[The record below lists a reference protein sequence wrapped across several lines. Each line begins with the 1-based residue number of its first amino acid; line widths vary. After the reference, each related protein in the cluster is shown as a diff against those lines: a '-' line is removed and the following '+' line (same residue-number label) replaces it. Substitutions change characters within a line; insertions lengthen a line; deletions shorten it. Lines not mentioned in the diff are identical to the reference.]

1 MKNSR
6 NKIVQLLAYKEPDF
20 MALTDFHQ
28 PSRRREAQKGSGQLM
43 TYDKPSVKVSARHGL
58 AYDAHQ
64 QSIRRD
70 RRQSVLKSTPAA
82 CSF

>member
-1 MKNSR
+1 
-6 NKIVQLLAYKEPDF
+6 

-28 PSRRREAQKGSGQLM
+28 TSRREAQKGTMVWTGN
-43 TYDKPSVKVSARHGL
+43 DIFKDDRPSVNVNARHGFV
-58 AYDAHQ
+58 YDAAHQ
-64 QSIRRD
+64 QPIRRD